1 MIVDVRSDRGFSFTT
16 ISLEGMKIV
25 VVGEVEP
32 RLADRLYRLEFKGQ
46 RRRRRRVSGK
56 LRWLGFSPGK
66 PQVR

>member
-1 MIVDVRSDRGFSFTT
+1 
-16 ISLEGMKIV
+16 MKIV

-46 RRRRRRVSGK
+46 RRRMVLGK
-56 LRWLGFSPGK
+56 SRWLGFSPGK